1 MHADSYYS
9 EVFMRCRTYNFLF
22 SYDVRACCVGWSQ
35 DLGTHVDE
43 KMAAFVSATT
53 ASPATG
59 YNVSG
64 QIEGIAC

>member
-1 MHADSYYS
+1 M
-9 EVFMRCRTYNFLF
+9 
-22 SYDVRACCVGWSQ
+22 GWSQ

-59 YNVSG
+59 ITFQDKLKG
-64 QIEGIAC
+64 LPAKE